1 MVKITFTVI
10 GTSKSSQSGGFLFP
24 VSIVIE
30 DKAIPELCYWSCE
43 SVRTAIVLKASVIF
57 QTEQIF
63 RDVYFDLSQVMLKDL
78 KSRYRNIKILS

>member
-1 MVKITFTVI
+1 MVKITFTVT
-10 GTSKSSQSGGFLFP
+10 GTSKSSPHGFVFP
-24 VSIVIE
+24 VQIAIE
-30 DKAIPELCYWSCE
+30 DEAIPELCYWSCE
-43 SVRTAIVLKASVIF
+43 AVRTAIVLKASVIF